1 MNRKIVSLFISL
13 FYFQAQSQNNWTSKK
28 DKIKIPFELTHN
40 IIIIDVVFNGTN
52 LKMIADTG
60 SSRNMIFSVPEN
72 DSLIINKA
80 NKIFIS
86 GVGLNENIEGFLS
99 QNNSISIK
107 DYIDD
112 KFEVVLINNHEI
124 SIVNKLGIPI
134 NGIIGSSFFKHF
146 LVEIDYQRK
155 LIILHKNKEAKL
167 AKIKKKYAKSEIS
180 ITESKPYIN
189 LLTKIENKEKKLNL
203 LFDTGLGDGLWL
215 FENDSIQCNS
225 NFFID
230 FLGRGL
236 SGDIKGKKA
245 RIEEVSFQNNSLKNV
260 LVSYPEIQYFDQI
273 KMTKYRN
280 GSIGGEITKRF
291 NWFLDYENNVFYFKK
306 NTHFDLPFEYN
317 MAGIEVQHA
326 GSQWIKEE
334 IRDTSPFVSVKRDE
348 IIFEN
353 SNLKY
358 NFKYELKPIFEI
370 YSIRENSPAAKIGLK
385 VGDKI
390 VKLNSTNS
398 KYLNIQFITNLFQSE
413 DGKQISISVE
423 RQGKILEF
431 KFRLEKL
438 L

>member
-230 FLGRGL
+230 F
-236 SGDIKGKKA
+236 
-245 RIEEVSFQNNSLKNV
+245 
-260 LVSYPEIQYFDQI
+260 
-273 KMTKYRN
+273 
-280 GSIGGEITKRF
+280 
-291 NWFLDYENNVFYFKK
+291 
-306 NTHFDLPFEYN
+306 
-317 MAGIEVQHA
+317 
-326 GSQWIKEE
+326 
-334 IRDTSPFVSVKRDE
+334 
-348 IIFEN
+348 
-353 SNLKY
+353 
-358 NFKYELKPIFEI
+358 
-370 YSIRENSPAAKIGLK
+370 
-385 VGDKI
+385 
-390 VKLNSTNS
+390 
-398 KYLNIQFITNLFQSE
+398 FI
-413 DGKQISISVE
+413 ISIA
-423 RQGKILEF
+423 L
-431 KFRLEKL
+431 
-438 L
+438 